1 MNRQNIIKLL
11 SSSLAYMRKNF
22 SVSGLSIFGSVARDQ
37 ALSESD
43 IDILVDF
50 SEPATFD
57 NYMDLKFYLQEL
69 LNMNVDLVT
78 QKALRPQIR
87 EEIEKELINVPQ

>member
-1 MNRQNIIKLL
+1 MTRQNALRLL
-11 SSSLAYMRKNF
+11 SSNFDYLQKNF
-22 SVSGLSIFGSVARDQ
+22 AVSGLSIFGSVARDQ
-37 ALSESD
+37 AGSKSD

-50 SEPATFD
+50 SGAATFD

-69 LNMNVDLVT
+69 LRMNVDLVT

-87 EEIEKELINVPQ
+87 EEIEKELINVPR